1 MKNRI
6 GFIGLGQMG
15 KWMAINLLRAGF
27 DLTVFDIDHQ
37 ASALLQ
43 TKGASVADSPAKL
56 SAQTEWLILC
66 LPDPEVIDTVIWGKD
81 GAVEGLSSG
90 QLIIDCGTSD
100 YRWTAEFAAKLS
112 EKGIR
117 FVEFAAKLSEKGIR
131 FVDAPV
137 TGMENRAKMATL
149 TIMFGGPKRIF
160 DQIRP
165 VLEAMGNQI
174 VFMGG
179 IGCGQLA
186 KLVNQ
191 LLFNVSIAA
200 MAEVLP
206 MATKLGLDPEKIS
219 KVINSGSGRSFASEV
234 FIPNILE
241 NRFDQGYSL
250 IKAYKDMT
258 CASRIS
264 ADHQIPLPV
273 VKAATATYQMALE
286 SGLGNQDKGAM
297 IKVFEQLLDL
307 KFRKKAFL

>member
-37 ASALLQ
+37 ALTLLQ

-56 SAQTEWLILC
+56 FAQTEWLILC
-66 LPDPEVIDTVIWGKD
+66 LPNPEVIDTVIWGKD

-100 YRWTAEFAAKLS
+100 YRWTS
-112 EKGIR
+112 
-117 FVEFAAKLSEKGIR
+117 EFAAKLSEKGIR

-137 TGMENRAKMATL
+137 TGMENRAKKATL
-149 TIMFGGPKRIF
+149 TIMFGGPKHIF

-191 LLFNVSIAA
+191 LLFNVSLAA

-206 MATKLGLDPEKIS
+206 MATKLGLDPEQIS

-250 IKAYKDMT
+250 IKAYKDMI

-273 VKAATATYQMALE
+273 VQAATATYQMALE

-297 IKVFEQLLDL
+297 IKVFEQLLDV

>member
-37 ASALLQ
+37 ALTLLK
-43 TKGASVADSPAKL
+43 TKGASTADSPAKL
-56 SAQTEWLILC
+56 SARVDWLILC
-66 LPDPEVIDTVIWGKD
+66 LPNPEVIETVIWGKG

-100 YRWTAEFAAKLS
+100 YQWTAEFAAKLS
-112 EKGIR
+112 ERGI
-117 FVEFAAKLSEKGIR
+117 S

-137 TGMENRAKMATL
+137 TGMENRAKKATL
-149 TIMFGGPKRIF
+149 TIMFGGLKSIF
-160 DQIRP
+160 DQIRS

-174 VFMGG
+174 IFMGG
-179 IGCGQLA
+179 VGSGQLA

-206 MATKLGLDPEKIS
+206 MAVKLGLDPEQIS

-250 IKAYKDMT
+250 KKAYKDMI
-258 CASRIS
+258 CATRIS

-273 VKAATATYQMALE
+273 VQAAKATYQTALD
-286 SGLGNQDKGAM
+286 SGLGSLDKGAM
-297 IKVFEQLLDL
+297 IKIFEQILNV